1 MENAEQEFV
10 SVVREYERV
19 IYKVCYLYTTPN
31 ATLNDLYQ
39 EVVLNLWKAFPKFRR
54 ECKISTW
61 IYRIALNTC
70 ISFIRKEKN
79 IPEIVTLTQ
88 EADRTEETD
97 ETQAMLRQ
105 LYRMIN
111 RLGQLE
117 KSIILL
123 YLEEKSYEEIAE
135 ITGLTLTN
143 VATKLSRIKDK
154 LKKMNKYM
162 ELDELKKS
170 WNALNEQ
177 LQKEPIADEQQIT
190 ELIAGYKANTRKSLG
205 RLVVIQRF
213 SIGMGAVGLAAL
225 LLIWLLL
232 PTFGF
237 NEQLQGKIVAL
248 LGFIAISILIGM
260 WWDWKTY
267 RWNKD
272 TRIDEMGVAEVS
284 RRMTTFR
291 QWTRYEVMG
300 ISIWIIL
307 FNILNYWV
315 MEYHLA
321 PASVQA
327 LLITLF
333 VVFDALIIYILYKKV
348 IYKHLDN
355 IKKNIEELKDICTE

>member
-1 MENAEQEFV
+1 MNFSSVVICLICVTYVPYKIILLNCDLSPLSATNSAKQLERSKKMENAEQEFV

-79 IPEIVTLTQ
+79 IPKIVTLNQ

-154 LKKMNKYM
+154 LKRMNK
-162 ELDELKKS
+162 
-170 WNALNEQ
+170 
-177 LQKEPIADEQQIT
+177 
-190 ELIAGYKANTRKSLG
+190 
-205 RLVVIQRF
+205 
-213 SIGMGAVGLAAL
+213 
-225 LLIWLLL
+225 
-232 PTFGF
+232 
-237 NEQLQGKIVAL
+237 
-248 LGFIAISILIGM
+248 
-260 WWDWKTY
+260 
-267 RWNKD
+267 
-272 TRIDEMGVAEVS
+272 
-284 RRMTTFR
+284 
-291 QWTRYEVMG
+291 
-300 ISIWIIL
+300 
-307 FNILNYWV
+307 
-315 MEYHLA
+315 
-321 PASVQA
+321 
-327 LLITLF
+327 
-333 VVFDALIIYILYKKV
+333 
-348 IYKHLDN
+348 
-355 IKKNIEELKDICTE
+355 EE